1 MDQRHASLIP
11 ECDLCVQSVICN
23 GMWTGSQSS
32 KTQGFSEVRS
42 TIIRR
47 GEEECALAMTRQMF
61 SGGDTV
67 PRSSEGLQCYE
78 LWHGLRRS
86 TNKLQRRI
94 CQRIF
99 VIQENSLFL
108 DKYHSTSQAQLWE
121 RDYLVYIRSGMSRPK
136 SCSSE
141 VPARNIIP
149 SCVMI
154 AVLEEPTLKMGGM

>member
-108 DKYHSTSQAQLWE
+108 DKISFNVTGTALGARLLSVHTKRNVPSQVLLFRSPRSEYHPILCY
-121 RDYLVYIRSGMSRPK
+121 D
-136 SCSSE
+136 CS
-141 VPARNIIP
+141 ARGTN
-149 SCVMI
+149 
-154 AVLEEPTLKMGGM
+154 T